1 MNAETTF
8 ETHRPR
14 LFGLSYR
21 LLGSRSDA
29 EDVLQ
34 DTWLR
39 WQQVDKA
46 GIRDAEAWLVTAATR
61 LGIDR
66 LRAARTQRERYIGP
80 WLPEQSE
87 IDESPTPEH
96 SADVAEQVS
105 LAFLAV
111 LERLGPEERA
121 AFLLKEAFDYDYAQ
135 IAPLLGQSEANCRQ
149 MVHRARERVQAG
161 RPRFEVA
168 PEHHRRLL
176 ERFMDAARRGDQP
189 AITALLREDAQ
200 LVSDGGGKAQA
211 VTRPLLGAVR
221 IARLFWAAYRR
232 QDPAITWRMGRVNG
246 EPAILRYRNGRLVA
260 VMVAVSDGDR
270 IIELYS
276 VINPDKLGANVTA
289 GDAGASW

>member
-1 MNAETTF
+1 MNAETAF

-29 EDVLQ
+29 EDVVQ

-39 WQQVDKA
+39 WQQTDRS

-66 LRAARTQRERYIGP
+66 LRAARVQRERYIGP
-80 WLPEQSE
+80 WLPEPTG
-87 IDESPTPEH
+87 IDESPSPEH
-96 SADVAEQVS
+96 SAELAEQVS

-161 RPRFEVA
+161 RPRFDVA
-168 PEHHRRLL
+168 PENHRRLL
-176 ERFMDAARRGDQP
+176 ERFMQAASRGDRS
-189 AITALLREDAQ
+189 AIAALLREDAQ
-200 LVSDGGGKAQA
+200 LVSDGGGKAAA
-211 VTRPLLGAVR
+211 VIRPLLGAAR

-232 QDPAITWRMGRVNG
+232 QDPAIAWRMGIVNG
-246 EPAILRYRNGRLVA
+246 EPAILRYRDGRLTA
-260 VMVAVSDGDR
+260 VMVAISDGEQ
-270 IIELYS
+270 ISELFTI
-276 VINPDKLGANVTA
+276 VNPDKLGTGVTA
-289 GDAGASW
+289 QDGGASW

>member
-80 WLPEQSE
+80 WLPEPSE

>member
-29 EDVLQ
+29 EDVVQ

-39 WQQVDKA
+39 WQQTDRS

-66 LRAARTQRERYIGP
+66 LRAARLQRERYTGP
-80 WLPEQSE
+80 WLPEPSE